1 MTTLTP
7 EQARIQANEQLAALY
22 TTVTDWT
29 EAVFDQALLAIAG
42 DGRPFSANDLWQV
55 LPETGRAAC
64 GLYFASIT
72 RRRTPQVL
80 IRVGFEPSVNPRAH
94 GKAVNVYCLTAP
106 GRDYLKQRQAARAK
120 QHKQA
125 A

>member
-7 EQARIQANEQLAALY
+7 EQARAEANKQLAALY
-22 TTVTDWT
+22 AAVTDWT
-29 EAVFDQALLAIAG
+29 EALFDQALLAIAG

-55 LPETGRAAC
+55 LPDTGRAAC
-64 GLYFASIT
+64 GLYFASIAHL
-72 RRRTPQVL
+72 RTPQVL
-80 IRVGFEPSVNPRAH
+80 IRIGYEPSVNPRAH
-94 GKAVNVYCLTAP
+94 GKPVNVYCLTAP

-120 QHKQA
+120 QRKQA

>member
-7 EQARIQANEQLAALY
+7 EQARLQANEQLAALY
-22 TTVTDWT
+22 ATVTAWT
-29 EAVFDQALLAIAG
+29 EALFDQALLAIAG
-42 DGRPFSANDLWQV
+42 TGRPFSANDLWQV

-80 IRVGFEPSVNPRAH
+80 IRIGFEPSINPKAH
-94 GKAVNVYCLTAP
+94 GKPVNVYALTEP
-106 GRDYLKQRQAARAK
+106 GRDYLKQRQADRAK
-120 QHKQA
+120 KKA
-125 A
+125 AA